1 MTPDQLDRQQALQES
16 LFREL
21 WDQGVPIVEIAK
33 RFGRAKKTIAAW
45 SVQLGLPNRL
55 HVTPETRQA
64 IFALKADGLTHA
76 EIAKRIGKGEKAVN
90 RVLAFGDPNRVTVN
104 RKWYRADVDT
114 MLRLWDTS
122 KPTRINAK
130 IVGDVI
136 GKHPENVLHKA
147 KGLGLIGTNL
157 FDETLP
163 TPSACQKHA
172 KACLHE
178 GGFPAVVMRDG
189 RPVWVW
195 PLTPDV

>member
-21 WDQGVPIVEIAK
+21 WDQGVSITEISK

-45 SVQLGLPNRL
+45 SVQMGLPMRQS
-55 HVTPETRQA
+55 VTPEICKT

-76 EIAKRIGKGEKAVN
+76 EVARRVGKGEKVVG
-90 RVLAFGDPNRVTVN
+90 RVLAFGTPDKVAIN
-104 RKWYRADVDT
+104 RKWSRPEVNT
-114 MLRLWDTS
+114 LIRLWDGS
-122 KPTRINAK
+122 KPPYVNAK
-130 IVGDVI
+130 IVGAALD
-136 GKHPENVLHKA
+136 KHPENVLHRA
-147 KGLGLIGTNL
+147 RSAGLIGTNVAE
-157 FDETLP
+157 ETLP
-163 TPSACQKHA
+163 TPAACQKHA

-189 RPVWVW
+189 SPVWVW